1 MGSRTFDGPTDAS
14 CIFGYIYA
22 QAEDQKRRYGVAG
35 HSFFS
40 VVDFSLPE
48 IKVHSER
55 TFRPGEGKP

>member
-1 MGSRTFDGPTDAS
+1 MDQPTQA

-35 HSFFS
+35 HFVLQRRGFQLAG
-40 VVDFSLPE
+40 DQGP
-48 IKVHSER
+48 SER